1 MQVKFVLLNSYAQEE
16 EEERAG
22 ILARLVQLGTEL
34 VSLLTLLDS
43 GDTLGY
49 FLCLYLYIY
58 CVNTNVEYSTV

>member
-43 GDTLGY
+43 GDTL
-49 FLCLYLYIY
+49 
-58 CVNTNVEYSTV
+58 V